1 MLELSVLHINGQ
13 LGKKNKK
20 KKNKALANVK
30 VVFSIKPEQLG
41 NVFLSLSSVEKFTQ
55 LST

>member
-13 LGKKNKK
+13 LSLKK
-20 KKNKALANVK
+20 KKKKALANVK

>member
-13 LGKKNKK
+13 LGKKK
-20 KKNKALANVK
+20 KALANVK

>member
-13 LGKKNKK
+13 LGKKKK
-20 KKNKALANVK
+20 KKALANVK